1 MLSKQKICN
10 QNLRSLTLELS
21 AILSHTVSFQEVFPE
36 WVDEKKREEGKN
48 EWVAWLIDIS

>member
-10 QNLRSLTLELS
+10 QNLGSLTLELS

-36 WVDEKKREEGKN
+36 WVDKKKREGG
-48 EWVAWLIDIS
+48 